1 MNKLLMFATGGVML
15 CVVFGTIYAVGQQT
29 IRQSAN
35 DPQIQLAMDT
45 AERLDQGVKPDDL
58 LGSRIDVDKSLA
70 PAVIIYDTL
79 GQVVVGSAYVAGSV
93 PTIPFGVLQ
102 STEQNRYTAVTWEP
116 TPGVRLASV
125 SVEANDYFVTAVRS
139 LAEVEERELGLVKI
153 TLFGWL
159 ASLAGLGVIYHLTPT
174 PRSKSKRR

>member
-1 MNKLLMFATGGVML
+1 MNKMLTFVAAGVML
-15 CVVFGTIYAVGQQT
+15 CVVFGTIYAASQQVL
-29 IRQSAN
+29 RQSAN
-35 DPQIQLAMDT
+35 DPQIQLALDT

-58 LGSRIDVDKSLA
+58 LGQHVDVDKSLA

-93 PTIPFGVLQ
+93 PTIAFGVLQ
-102 STEQNRYTAVTWEP
+102 DTEHNRYVAVNWEAS
-116 TPGVRLASV
+116 PGVRLASV

-139 LAEVEERELGLVKI
+139 LVEVEKRELGLVKTI
-153 TLFGWL
+153 IFGFL

-174 PRSKSKRR
+174 PRSRSKKR